1 MPSGPHRPRF
11 YFGVLVV
18 GFIVG
23 GVLTSLLRQS
33 LPDSAAR
40 TFLTSTWT
48 PTFGPISMDLLVI
61 NFTLGPIGLHVSV
74 LSMVGV
80 LVAYLI
86 ARSLF

>member
-1 MPSGPHRPRF
+1 MPSPRRPRF
-11 YFGVLVV
+11 YLGVLVI

-23 GVLTSLLRQS
+23 GMLTSLLRQT

-48 PTFGPISMDLLVI
+48 PTFGPISMDLLVVD
-61 NFTLGPIGLHVSV
+61 FTLGPIGLHVSV
-74 LSMVGV
+74 LSLVGV

>member
-1 MPSGPHRPRF
+1 M
-11 YFGVLVV
+11 
-18 GFIVG
+18 
-23 GVLTSLLRQS
+23 TSLLRQT

-48 PTFGPISMDLLVI
+48 PTFGPVSMDLLVVD
-61 NFTLGPIGLHVSV
+61 FTLGPIGLHVSV
-74 LSMVGV
+74 LSLVGV

>member
-11 YFGVLVV
+11 YVWVLII

-23 GVLTSLLRQS
+23 GALTSLFRQS
-33 LPDSAAR
+33 LPESAAR

-61 NFTLGPIGLHVSV
+61 DFTLGPVGLHVSV
-74 LSMVGV
+74 LSLVGV

>member
-1 MPSGPHRPRF
+1 MSSGPHRPRF
-11 YFGVLVV
+11 YLGVLIV

-23 GVLTSLLRQS
+23 GAMTSLIRQT

-48 PTFGPISMDLLVI
+48 PTFGPVSMDLLVVD
-61 NFTLGPIGLHVSV
+61 FTLGPIGLHVSV
-74 LSMVGV
+74 LSLVGV